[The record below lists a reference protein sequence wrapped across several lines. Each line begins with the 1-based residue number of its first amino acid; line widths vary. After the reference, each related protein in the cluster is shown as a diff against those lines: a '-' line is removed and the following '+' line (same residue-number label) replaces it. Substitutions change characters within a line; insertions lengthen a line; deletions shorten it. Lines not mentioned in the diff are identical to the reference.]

1 MGKKKKRKSPAYTGH
16 DLIEAGYRPGPW
28 FRSVLQG
35 LNSGRIS
42 WAEIPLHAP
51 PPKETLA
58 LQEPC
63 DQHYFLS
70 ARTEEEMLNLKS
82 VQTTTAELARVPTMR
97 GLAIMPDACPAG
109 PIGTIPVGGVAKAEN
124 AVHPGMHSA
133 DICCSMFRTELRT
146 EQAKP
151 VLDAIH
157 SATHFGPGGRPE
169 YSKLPKELKQRI
181 LANPYTHN
189 HLQCAQMDLGT
200 QGDGN
205 HFAFVGHSDQSGLVS
220 LVTHHGSRG
229 FGARV
234 YKEGL
239 QVAERYRQ
247 DICPEV
253 RKGNA
258 WIPMDTEDG
267 KLYWEALAIVRDWTR
282 LNHQVLHEAT
292 LSRTGLE
299 IEDRHWNEH
308 NFVFERNGFYY
319 HGKGATPMWNYA
331 PQDPWVSQ
339 RRIVPLNM
347 AEPIL
352 IMEGG
357 RSEAMDFA
365 PHGAGRNR
373 SRTQHIKSGRADL
386 ARETAKIDARFFSG
400 IPDLSE
406 LPSAYK
412 DAKTIES
419 EIGQFGL
426 GLIVERILPYGSIMA
441 GRSKFRKSKKKK

>member
-1 MGKKKKRKSPAYTGH
+1 MGKEKKKKNRVAYTGH
-16 DLIEAGYRPGPW
+16 DLIEAGYQPGPW
-28 FRSVLQG
+28 FKSILKG
-35 LNSGRIS
+35 LNTGQIS

-63 DQHYFLS
+63 DQAYFLS
-70 ARTEEEMLNLKS
+70 ARTELEIVNLQS
-82 VQTTTAELARVPTMR
+82 VQATAAQLARVPTIR
-97 GLAIMPDACPAG
+97 GLSIMPDACPAG

-133 DICCSMFRTELRT
+133 DICCSMFRTEIRT

-151 VLDAIH
+151 VLDAMH

-169 YSKLPKELKQRI
+169 YSKLPKDLKARI
-181 LANPYTHN
+181 LENPYTHPY
-189 HLQCAQMDLGT
+189 LQRAQNDLGT

-220 LVTHHGSRG
+220 LVTHHGSRS
-229 FGARV
+229 FGAKV
-234 YKEGL
+234 YKEGMK
-239 QVAERYRQ
+239 VAEHYRRE
-247 DICPEV
+247 ICPEIK
-253 RKGNA
+253 KGNA

-267 KLYWEALAIVRDWTR
+267 KRYWEALAIVREWTR
-282 LNHQVLHEAT
+282 LNHQVLHDAT

-299 IEDRHWNEH
+299 IESRHWNEH
-308 NFVFERNGFYY
+308 NFVFERDGFFF
-319 HGKGATPMWNYA
+319 HGKGATPMWDYA
-331 PQDPWVSQ
+331 PQDQLVSS

-352 IMEGG
+352 ILEGG
-357 RSEAMDFA
+357 NAKAMDFA
-365 PHGAGRNR
+365 PHGAGRNM
-373 SRTQHIKSGRADL
+373 SRTQHIKSGQADL
-386 ARETAKIDARFFSG
+386 ARETADIDARFFSG
-400 IPDLSE
+400 LPDLSE

-412 DAKTIES
+412 NAKTIES
-419 EIGQFGL
+419 EITQFGL

-441 GRSKFRKSKKKK
+441 GRSKHQRKVKK